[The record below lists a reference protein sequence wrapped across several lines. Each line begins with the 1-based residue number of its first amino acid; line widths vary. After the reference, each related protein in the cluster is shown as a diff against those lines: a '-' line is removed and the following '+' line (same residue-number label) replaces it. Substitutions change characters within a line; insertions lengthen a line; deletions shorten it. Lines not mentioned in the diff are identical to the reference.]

1 MSRRKRTLQSKFV
14 AVAALGIFG
23 GLALSVGVSVVGARR
38 LSELSSKEIERGLTD
53 ASRELVEKQLDDT
66 GRAIERLIGPTIAE
80 LHVAVDYA
88 QNLIDHQEEYAPLL
102 EAAKKIPALRPEM
115 RFVPA
120 GKMSQNPAGHPT
132 TIAVWDSMLDPQGRL
147 PANVD
152 RLVDETSLIDLVI
165 SPIQKNGTNKLQV
178 YYIGPQDRP
187 LIRMAPAVDI
197 AAVWYQLYPAASKQ
211 PFWQYF
217 FPGVVE
223 YWQAMI
229 ADKERFEKH
238 NRDVLFW
245 PPYEDAAGGGKIV
258 TIFRPLWSKDRSA
271 SAGAIGIDITLNQ
284 IAGTIEQV
292 RLGLSGFA
300 FLMEDDGNILAIN
313 EAGAKVLN
321 LRAEDAAQP
330 GLKMLI
336 RNLSKSSEPGVA
348 SLKYSLVPNQETQI
362 FERTIGQEKYL
373 FAFRRHFAFDIARG
387 EKGVTSEHWTLGVVV
402 PHKEIYGPLLAS
414 QRVIEETSYSVI
426 IAQVIITGLT
436 LVAVLFGILI
446 TTRKLTA
453 PLSNLT
459 RAAREIQQRNYAVSV
474 PESNTDDEIDELT
487 TAFNAMA
494 AESREHTQNLE
505 TLVAQRTSDL
515 NRTVADLWS
524 EMDLARKIQTVLLPN
539 DALLLNYDVAATM
552 HPASDVGGDY
562 YDFFGVGEAQWL
574 LIGDVSGHGV
584 SSGLIMMMAQTAV
597 RATTRS
603 LSKSGVTPA
612 PSEVLSMVNIAI
624 RSNLQKIGGDQ
635 YMTVNALRLE
645 ADGVR
650 YAGLH
655 QDMLVYRAA
664 LKTVERV
671 ETSGVWVGLLDDI
684 SPFLSDAKL
693 EMKQDDVLLL
703 YTDGLTEERSN
714 GAMVGVE
721 ALERAL
727 FEVASQKSTSKSII
741 EDILKRMPVQTFKD
755 DVTLIAVTRR

>member
-23 GLALSVGVSVVGARR
+23 GLALSVGVSVIGARR
-38 LSELSSKEIERGLTD
+38 LSEQSSKEIERGLTD

-66 GRAIERLIGPTIAE
+66 GRAIERLIGPTISD
-80 LHVAVDYA
+80 LHVAVDFA
-88 QNLIDHQEEYAPLL
+88 QNLIDHEKEYQPLI
-102 EAAKKIPALRPEM
+102 EAARKIPSLRPEL
-115 RFVPA
+115 RYLPA
-120 GKMSQNPAGHPT
+120 GKMSQSPPERAT
-132 TIAVWDSMLDPQGRL
+132 TIAVWDSLLDEQGRM
-147 PANVD
+147 PASVEQLID
-152 RLVDETSLIDLVI
+152 QTSLIDLVTTT
-165 SPIQKNGTNKLQV
+165 IQKNGTNKLQT
-178 YYIGPQDRP
+178 YYVGPQDRP
-187 LIRMAPAVDI
+187 VIRMAPAVDI
-197 AAVWYQLYPAASKQ
+197 AAVWYQLYPAASEQ
-211 PFWQYF
+211 PFWAYF
-217 FPGVVE
+217 FPGVFE
-223 YWQAMI
+223 HWQTLL
-229 ADKERFEKH
+229 ADPAKFKEHE
-238 NRDVLFW
+238 RDVLFW

-258 TIFRPLWSKDRSA
+258 TIFRPLWSSDRKSC
-271 SAGAIGIDITLNQ
+271 AGAIGVDITLNQ

-292 RLGLSGFA
+292 RLGQSGFA

-313 EAGAKVLN
+313 EGGAKKLG

-330 GLKMLI
+330 GLKMLL
-336 RNLSKSSEPGVA
+336 RSLSKSSEPEIA
-348 SLKYSLVPNQETQI
+348 SLKSAVVPNDLTQA
-362 FERTIGQEKYL
+362 FERKIGDEKYL
-373 FAFRRHFAFDIARG
+373 ITFRRHFEFHISRG
-387 EKGVTSEHWTLGVVV
+387 EKGVLPEHWTLGVVV

-414 QRVIEETSYSVI
+414 QRVIEETSYSII
-426 IAQVIITGLT
+426 IAQ
-436 LVAVLFGILI
+436 ILI
-446 TTRKLTA
+446 TALTLIAVLLGIMIVTRRMTA
-453 PLSNLT
+453 PLSDLT
-459 RAAREIQQRNYAVSV
+459 HAAQQIQQRNYDVSV
-474 PESNTDDEIDELT
+474 PEGKTDDEIAELT

-494 AESREHTQNLE
+494 AESREHTANLE
-505 TLVAQRTSDL
+505 TLVAQRTADL
-515 NRTVADLWS
+515 NRTLADLWS

-539 DALLLNYDVAATM
+539 DEVMHDYDVAATM

-612 PSEVLSMVNIAI
+612 PSEVLAMVNTAI

-655 QDMLVYRAA
+655 QDMLIYRAG
-664 LKTVERV
+664 TRRVERV
-671 ETSGVWVGLLDDI
+671 ETNGVWVGLLDDI

-693 EMKQDDVLLL
+693 EMKSNDVLLL
-703 YTDGLTEERSN
+703 YTDGLTEQKT
-714 GAMVGVE
+714 GGGMLGVE
-721 ALERAL
+721 TLERAL
-727 FEVASQKSTSKSII
+727 IEVASKPATSKSII